1 MPKNPVK
8 TLYTAK
14 FYETPSSSA
23 TTHPSSSKPQQSY
36 MERLFQTHLALNQME
51 ELPSSRPN
59 SPDQAYRDRVESLRK
74 QVVDAFNA
82 ANGNPANGKW
92 GLLSNLL
99 QTGTSK
105 GKYRY
110 VNTRTDAAP
119 PRPTEGWLLAD
130 TEEEWIAW
138 EKKRKAESHSMAD
151 AAEKKRKEDELLKEK
166 VETWKRD
173 IDIGLDDAT
182 LDVVPDSDDATP
194 DVVPDSD
201 DVREEVASSP
211 TKHVASG
218 GSKSASKSRARSI
231 ADIPEEPFLPPSF
244 PADLNTSTPP
254 ILNRQKPSPIELV
267 PSSSPLLSKSPP
279 KKRAERPGPSFKTP
293 QLPSK
298 LSSAEEVP
306 SSSPLSSPPR
316 NSRVY
321 GRPRPSESPFKRA
334 RSPSPTPL
342 TTAKKS
348 RPAGA
353 SGSGA
358 STLPRKTPI
367 TPPRNPLPRLEDLI
381 AASTQK
387 KKAKGKER
395 EKTQSKAPEQQSV
408 RGGSKPQSKSSVKPI
423 STSSDGQ
430 RPLDLEADI
439 VAVEDAVIN
448 WNAHV
453 DRIEE
458 NRRDDL
464 SSPAKSL
471 SSIHDSNSLESPE
484 VENNMDLPD
493 FSQGAPFDPQFGSTQ
508 PMGRLGAGES
518 LSTTERG
525 GRGFGQQVDFG
536 LPMAYESQIDVESNM
551 QGVEEL
557 LDADV
562 GGYAGPWMGAGPDGD
577 EDEQWGGRDGVL
589 ESSP

>member
-1 MPKNPVK
+1 MPKNPVR

-14 FYETPSSSA
+14 FYETPSSSS
-23 TTHPSSSKPQQSY
+23 TTHPSSSKPQQPY

-59 SPDQAYRDRVESLRK
+59 SPDQAHRDRVETLRK

-82 ANGNPANGKW
+82 ANGNPADGKW

-99 QTGTSK
+99 QTSTSK
-105 GKYRY
+105 GRYRY
-110 VNTRTDAAP
+110 VNTRTDPAP
-119 PRPTEGWLLAD
+119 PRSTEGLFLAD

-138 EKKRKAESHSMAD
+138 EKKRKAESHSKAD
-151 AAEKKRKEDELLKEK
+151 AAGKKREVDEKLKEK
-166 VETWKRD
+166 VETWKRHVE
-173 IDIGLDDAT
+173 LDDAT
-182 LDVVPDSDDATP
+182 A

-211 TKHVASG
+211 TKHVPSG
-218 GSKSASKSRARSI
+218 DLKSASKSRTRSI
-231 ADIPEEPFLPPSF
+231 ADLPEEPFLPPSF
-244 PADLNTSTPP
+244 PADLDTSTPP
-254 ILNRQKPSPIELV
+254 ILHRKKPSPIELV
-267 PSSSPLLSKSPP
+267 PSSSPLLSESPP

-298 LSSAEEVP
+298 QSSAEEVP
-306 SSSPLSSPPR
+306 SSSPLSSPPKNR
-316 NSRVY
+316 HVYSRS
-321 GRPRPSESPFKRA
+321 RPSESPLKRA

-342 TTAKKS
+342 PAAKKS
-348 RPAGA
+348 RPAAA

-358 STLPRKTPI
+358 STSQLIFKSPSKSPI
-367 TPPRNPLPRLEDLI
+367 TPPRNTLPRLEDLI

-387 KKAKGKER
+387 KKKAKGKER
-395 EKTQSKAPEQQSV
+395 EKPPSKAPEKQPV
-408 RGGSKPQSKSSVKPI
+408 RGGSKPQSKSSAEPI
-423 STSSDGQ
+423 ATSSDER
-430 RPLDLEADI
+430 RPLDLEAGI

-448 WNAHV
+448 WDAHME
-453 DRIEE
+453 RIEA

-484 VENNMDLPD
+484 AENSMNLPD

-536 LPMAYESQIDVESNM
+536 FPRAYESQMDVESNM

-562 GGYAGPWMGAGPDGD
+562 GGYTGPWMGAGPDGD
-577 EDEQWGGRDGVL
+577 EDEQWGGRDVL